1 MFKNID
7 TEYGSIGISRSVISQ
22 MVIDAV
28 DIYSGKAWLGNAKGI
43 FNFFSNDENS
53 NIDIVW
59 DEDGIHIN
67 IFLIIKFGTS
77 ISKVTNGIIDDIE
90 KNLDETFEGI
100 SHKIRIIVTGV
111 ESKQQVIKRNIEVVR

>member
-1 MFKNID
+1 MFKSID
-7 TEYGSIGISRSVISQ
+7 TEYGSIGISRNIISQ
-22 MVIDAV
+22 MVTDAV

-43 FNFFSNDENS
+43 FSLFSNDENS

-59 DEDGIHIN
+59 DEEGIHIS

-77 ISKVTNGIIDDIE
+77 ISKVTNGIIDYIE
-90 KNLDETFEGI
+90 KNIEETFGDI